1 MSTELN
7 KEKPVVR
14 LRAFRAVSDPHS
26 CELFIDGHTRVL
38 TSIGI
43 TKLTSAKHEWMY
55 NPAVFVLIVE
65 SIDGSTVYGG
75 ARINVAGGTQPLP
88 IEEAT
93 GVLDD
98 KIFDLV
104 RKFALGGTGEIC
116 GLWNSREIAGY
127 GIGSIFLTRAAVAI
141 AKQIRLSSLFALCA
155 PYTVAMAEQVGYS
168 KEDSIGNAG
177 TFYYPKL
184 DLIATA
190 MILHDVN
197 TLTKAQ
203 PEDRDAIFLL
213 RENPTI
219 TRLET
224 LRKKEIEIHYDTSIK
239 DIESW
244 DLATIIA
251 QSQVVQPKKP
261 NHGPLNFL

>member
-1 MSTELN
+1 MSAELN
-7 KEKPVVR
+7 KDKPVVR
-14 LRAFRAVSDPHS
+14 LRAFRAVSDANS

-55 NPAVFVLIVE
+55 NPAVIVLIVE
-65 SIDGSTVYGG
+65 SLDGKTVYGG

-93 GVLDD
+93 GMLDD
-98 KIFDLV
+98 NIFNLV
-104 RKFALGGTGEIC
+104 KQYALKGTGEIC

-127 GIGSIFLTRAAVAI
+127 GIGSIFLTRAAVAV
-141 AKQIRLSSLFALCA
+141 AEQIGLTSLFALCA

-168 KEDSIGNAG
+168 RETSIGNEG

-190 MILHDVN
+190 MILHDVS
-197 TLTKAQ
+197 TLSKAQ
-203 PEDRDAIFLL
+203 PEDRDSIMLL
-213 RENPTI
+213 RNQPAVVKV
-219 TRLET
+219 ET
-224 LRKKEIEIHYDTSIK
+224 LRKKEIEIHYDTLIK
-239 DIESW
+239 DISEW
-244 DLATIIA
+244 DLNAIIA
-251 QSQVVQPKKP
+251 QSQLVQYKKP
-261 NHGPLNFL
+261 NHGPINFI